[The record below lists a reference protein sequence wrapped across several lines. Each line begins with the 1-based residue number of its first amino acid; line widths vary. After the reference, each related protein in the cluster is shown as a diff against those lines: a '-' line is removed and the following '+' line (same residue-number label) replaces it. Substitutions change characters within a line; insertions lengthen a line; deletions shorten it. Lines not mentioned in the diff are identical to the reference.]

1 MDIGKDLFIGSFR
14 SRPDHMVRDARDRR
28 HQADAPMGGVRGEGI
43 RLSVHVAQLEESQR
57 PDQIG
62 LGQRVV
68 HQLGILVPE
77 LRDKVQQVVQVH
89 DEVVSPLPDQAHRRG
104 FLLVGGSELVGFPPL
119 GVRRRQV
126 QEVARDFRIH
136 DGVMVIQA
144 EKQVIRAQDGRIH
157 RFDVREIGLDVALSQ
172 LLHLEEVAAR
182 EEGRQAERQN
192 DGSDGLLHTAV
203 LLE

>member
-1 MDIGKDLFIGSFR
+1 
-14 SRPDHMVRDARDRR
+14 MVRDARDRC
-28 HQADAPMGGVRGEGI
+28 HQADAPMGGVRGESV
-43 RLSVHVAQLEESQR
+43 RLTVHVAKLEERQR